1 MDTNLLKQQLSSE
14 IFPEPKHDGKTKLAS
29 ILVIIYGTEPKVLMI
44 EKSKKLNIHA
54 GEIAFPGGKWI
65 EDDNDLLET
74 AIRETR
80 EEIGLNVSRKN
91 IIGQFENVVTLNSG
105 FTIYSFLSILNDITQ
120 LKTNSE
126 VKSVLHIPL
135 IPLLETLSDDQDPNH
150 KSIQEMY
157 EFSYKNKVVWGASAR
172 ILKHLVNRLSM

>member
-1 MDTNLLKQQLSSE
+1 MLIEQLSSK

-29 ILVIIYGTEPKVLMI
+29 VLVIIYGTEPKVIMI

-74 AIRETR
+74 ALRETR

-91 IIGQFENVVTLNSG
+91 VFGQFENVVTLNSG
-105 FTIYSFLSILNDITQ
+105 FTISSFLSILDDVPQ
-120 LKTNSE
+120 LKISSE
-126 VKSVLHIPL
+126 VKSILHVPL

-157 EFSYKNKVVWGASAR
+157 KFTYKDEVIWGASAR
-172 ILKHLVNRLSM
+172 ILKHLANRLSK

>member
-1 MDTNLLKQQLSSE
+1 MLKEQLSSK
-14 IFPEPKHDGKTKLAS
+14 IFPEPKHDRKKKLAS
-29 ILVIIYGTEPKVLMI
+29 VLVIIYGTEPKVIMI

-74 AIRETR
+74 ALRETG

-91 IIGQFENVVTLNSG
+91 VFGQFENVVTLNSG
-105 FTIYSFLSILNDITQ
+105 FTISSFLSILDDVPQ
-120 LKTNSE
+120 LKISSE
-126 VKSVLHIPL
+126 VKSILHVPL

-157 EFSYKNKVVWGASAR
+157 KFTY
-172 ILKHLVNRLSM
+172 

>member
-1 MDTNLLKQQLSSE
+1 MDINILKEQLSSK

-29 ILVIIYGTEPKVLMI
+29 VLVIIYGTEPNVIMI

-54 GEIAFPGGKWI
+54 GEIAFPGGKWM
-65 EDDNDLLET
+65 EVDNDLLET
-74 AIRETR
+74 ALRETR

-91 IIGQFENVVTLNSG
+91 VIGQFENVVTLNSG
-105 FTIYSFLSILNDITQ
+105 FTISSFLSILDDIPQ
-120 LKTNSE
+120 LKINSE

-135 IPLLETLSDDQDPNH
+135 IPLLNTLSDDQDPNH

-157 EFSYKNKVVWGASAR
+157 KFLFNDEVIWGASAR
-172 ILKHLVNRLSM
+172 ILKHLANRLSK

>member
-1 MDTNLLKQQLSSE
+1 MLIEQLSSK
-14 IFPEPKHDGKTKLAS
+14 IFPEPKHDRKTKLAS
-29 ILVIIYGTEPKVLMI
+29 VLVIIYGTEPKVLMI

-65 EDDNDLLET
+65 EDDTDLLET
-74 AIRETR
+74 ALRETR

-91 IIGQFENVVTLNSG
+91 VIGQFENVVTLNSG
-105 FTIYSFLSILNDITQ
+105 FTISSFLSVLNDIQ
-120 LKTNSE
+120 RLKINSE

-157 EFSYKNKVVWGASAR
+157 KFTYKDKVVWGASAR
-172 ILKHLVNRLSM
+172 ILKHLAKRLSI

>member
-1 MDTNLLKQQLSSE
+1 MLKEQLSSE
-14 IFPEPKHDGKTKLAS
+14 IFPKPKHDGKTKLAS
-29 ILVIIYGTEPKVLMI
+29 VLVIIYGTEPKVLMI

-65 EDDNDLLET
+65 ESDNDLLDT
-74 AIRETR
+74 ALRETR
-80 EEIGLNVSRKN
+80 EEIGLNVTRKN

-105 FTIYSFLSILNDITQ
+105 FTISSFLSVLDDIQQ
-120 LKTNSE
+120 LKINSE

-135 IPLLETLSDDQDPNH
+135 IPLLETLSDDQDPTH

-157 EFSYKNKVVWGASAR
+157 KFTYKDKVVWGASAR
-172 ILKHLVNRLSM
+172 ILKHLVNRLSI

>member
-1 MDTNLLKQQLSSE
+1 MLKEQLSNK

-29 ILVIIYGTEPKVLMI
+29 ILVIIYGTEPNVIMI

-54 GEIAFPGGKWI
+54 GEIAFPGGKWM

-74 AIRETR
+74 ALRETR

-91 IIGQFENVVTLNSG
+91 VIGQFENVVTLNSG
-105 FTIYSFLSILNDITQ
+105 FTISSFLSILDDIPQ
-120 LKTNSE
+120 LKINSE

-135 IPLLETLSDDQDPNH
+135 IPLLDTLSDDQDPNH

-157 EFSYKNKVVWGASAR
+157 KFSFNDEEIWGASAR
-172 ILKHLVNRLSM
+172 ILKHLANRLSK

>member
-1 MDTNLLKQQLSSE
+1 MLKEQLSSK

-29 ILVIIYGTEPKVLMI
+29 VLVIIYGAEPKVLMI

-65 EDDNDLLET
+65 KNDNDLLET
-74 AIRETR
+74 ALRETR

-91 IIGQFENVVTLNSG
+91 VIGQFENVVTLNSG
-105 FTIYSFLSILNDITQ
+105 FTISSFLSILDDIPQ
-120 LKTNSE
+120 LKINSE

-135 IPLLETLSDDQDPNH
+135 IPLLNTLSDDQDPNH

-157 EFSYKNKVVWGASAR
+157 KFLFNDEVIWGASAR
-172 ILKHLVNRLSM
+172 ILKHLANRLSK

>member
-1 MDTNLLKQQLSSE
+1 MEINMLKEQLSSE
-14 IFPEPKHDGKTKLAS
+14 IFPKPKPDEKIKLAS
-29 ILVIIYGTEPKVLMI
+29 VLVIIYGTEPKVLMI

-74 AIRETR
+74 ALRETS

-105 FTIYSFLSILNDITQ
+105 FTISSFLSVLDDIPE
-120 LKTNSE
+120 LKINFE

-135 IPLLETLSDDQDPNH
+135 IPLLETLLDDQDPNH

-157 EFSYKNKVVWGASAR
+157 KFTYKDKVVWGASAR
-172 ILKHLVNRLSM
+172 ILKHLVNRLTI

>member
-1 MDTNLLKQQLSSE
+1 MDINMLKEQLSSK

-29 ILVIIYGTEPKVLMI
+29 ILVIIYGTEPNVIMI

-54 GEIAFPGGKWI
+54 GEIAFPGGKWM

-74 AIRETR
+74 ALRETR

-91 IIGQFENVVTLNSG
+91 VIGQFENVVTLNSG
-105 FTIYSFLSILNDITQ
+105 FTISSFLSILDDIPQ
-120 LKTNSE
+120 LKINSE

-135 IPLLETLSDDQDPNH
+135 IPLLDTLSDDQDPNH

-157 EFSYKNKVVWGASAR
+157 KFSFNDEEIWGASAR
-172 ILKHLVNRLSM
+172 ILKHLANRLSK

>member
-1 MDTNLLKQQLSSE
+1 MLKEQLTSE

-29 ILVIIYGTEPKVLMI
+29 VLVIIYGTEPTVLMI

-65 EDDNDLLET
+65 KNDNDLLDT
-74 AIRETR
+74 ALRETS

-91 IIGQFENVVTLNSG
+91 VIGQFENVVTLNSG
-105 FTIYSFLSILNDITQ
+105 FTISSFISILDDIPE
-120 LKTNSE
+120 LKINFE

-135 IPLLETLSDDQDPNH
+135 IPLLQTLSNDQDPNH

-157 EFSYKNKVVWGASAR
+157 KFTYKDKVVWGASAR
-172 ILKHLVNRLSM
+172 ILKNLANRLSI

>member
-1 MDTNLLKQQLSSE
+1 MLKEQLSSK

-29 ILVIIYGTEPKVLMI
+29 ILVIIYGTEPNVIMI

-54 GEIAFPGGKWI
+54 GEIAFPGGKWM
-65 EDDNDLLET
+65 EVDNDLLET
-74 AIRETR
+74 ALRETR

-91 IIGQFENVVTLNSG
+91 VIGQFENVVTLNSG
-105 FTIYSFLSILNDITQ
+105 FTISSFLSILDDIPQ
-120 LKTNSE
+120 LKINSE

-135 IPLLETLSDDQDPNH
+135 IPLLNTLSDDQDPNH

-157 EFSYKNKVVWGASAR
+157 KFLFNDEVIWGASAR
-172 ILKHLVNRLSM
+172 ILKHLANRLSK

>member
-1 MDTNLLKQQLSSE
+1 MDINILKEQLSSK

-29 ILVIIYGTEPKVLMI
+29 VLVIIYGTEPKVLMI

-54 GEIAFPGGKWI
+54 GEIAFPGGKWM

-74 AIRETR
+74 ALRETG

-91 IIGQFENVVTLNSG
+91 VFGQFENVVTLNSG
-105 FTIYSFLSILNDITQ
+105 FTISSFLSILDDVPQ
-120 LKTNSE
+120 LKISSE
-126 VKSVLHIPL
+126 VKSILHVPL

-157 EFSYKNKVVWGASAR
+157 KFTYKDEVIWGASAR
-172 ILKHLVNRLSM
+172 ILKHLANRLSI

>member
-1 MDTNLLKQQLSSE
+1 MLKEKLSSE
-14 IFPEPKHDGKTKLAS
+14 IFPEPKNDGKTKLAS
-29 ILVIIYGTEPKVLMI
+29 VLVIIYGRESKVLMI

-65 EDDNDLLET
+65 EGDNDLLDT
-74 AIRETR
+74 ALRETR
-80 EEIGLNVSRKN
+80 EEIGLNVTRKN
-91 IIGQFENVVTLNSG
+91 VIGQFENVVTRNSG
-105 FTIYSFLSILNDITQ
+105 FTISSFLSILDDIPQ
-120 LKTNSE
+120 LKTNFE

-157 EFSYKNKVVWGASAR
+157 KFTYKDKVVWGASAR
-172 ILKHLVNRLSM
+172 ILKHLVNRLSI

>member
-172 ILKHLVNRLSM
+172 ILKHLVNRLSI

>member
-1 MDTNLLKQQLSSE
+1 MLKEQLSSE
-14 IFPEPKHDGKTKLAS
+14 IFPKPNPDEKIKLAS
-29 ILVIIYGTEPKVLMI
+29 VLVIIYGTEPKVLMI

-74 AIRETR
+74 ALRETR

-91 IIGQFENVVTLNSG
+91 VIGQFENVVTLNSG
-105 FTIYSFLSILNDITQ
+105 FTISSFLSVLNDIQ
-120 LKTNSE
+120 RLKINSE

-157 EFSYKNKVVWGASAR
+157 KFTYKDKVVWGASAR
-172 ILKHLVNRLSM
+172 ILKHLVNRLSI

>member
-1 MDTNLLKQQLSSE
+1 MDINMLKEQLSSK

-29 ILVIIYGTEPKVLMI
+29 VLVIIYGTEPKVIMI

-54 GEIAFPGGKWI
+54 GEIAFPGGKWM

-74 AIRETR
+74 ALRETR

-91 IIGQFENVVTLNSG
+91 VIGQFENVVTLNSG
-105 FTIYSFLSILNDITQ
+105 FTISSFLSILDDIPQ
-120 LKTNSE
+120 LKINSE
-126 VKSVLHIPL
+126 VKSILHIPL
-135 IPLLETLSDDQDPNH
+135 IPLLYTLSDDQDPNH

-157 EFSYKNKVVWGASAR
+157 KFSFNDEVIWGASAR
-172 ILKHLVNRLSM
+172 ILKHLANRLSK

>member
-1 MDTNLLKQQLSSE
+1 MLKEQLSSE

-29 ILVIIYGTEPKVLMI
+29 VLVIIYGTEPKVLMI

-74 AIRETR
+74 ALRETR
-80 EEIGLNVSRKN
+80 EEIGLNVTRKN

-105 FTIYSFLSILNDITQ
+105 FTISSFISILDDIPQ
-120 LKTNSE
+120 LKTNLE

-135 IPLLETLSDDQDPNH
+135 FPLLETLSDDQDPNH

-157 EFSYKNKVVWGASAR
+157 KFTYKGKVVWGASAR
-172 ILKHLVNRLSM
+172 ILKHLAKRLSM

>member
-14 IFPEPKHDGKTKLAS
+14 IFPEPKHYGKTKLAS

-91 IIGQFENVVTLNSG
+91 VIGQFENVVTLNSG
-105 FTIYSFLSILNDITQ
+105 FTIYAFLSILDEISQ

>member
-1 MDTNLLKQQLSSE
+1 MDINILKEQLSSK

-29 ILVIIYGTEPKVLMI
+29 VLVIIYGTEPKAVMI

-65 EDDNDLLET
+65 EDDTDLLDT
-74 AIRETR
+74 ALRETS

-91 IIGQFENVVTLNSG
+91 VIGQFENVVTLNSG
-105 FTIYSFLSILNDITQ
+105 FTISSFLSILDNIQQ
-120 LKTNSE
+120 LKINSE
-126 VKSVLHIPL
+126 VKSVLHMPL
-135 IPLLETLSDDQDPNH
+135 IPLLQTLDEDQDPNH

-157 EFSYKNKVVWGASAR
+157 KFTYKDKVVWGASAR
-172 ILKHLVNRLSM
+172 ILKHLAKRLSI